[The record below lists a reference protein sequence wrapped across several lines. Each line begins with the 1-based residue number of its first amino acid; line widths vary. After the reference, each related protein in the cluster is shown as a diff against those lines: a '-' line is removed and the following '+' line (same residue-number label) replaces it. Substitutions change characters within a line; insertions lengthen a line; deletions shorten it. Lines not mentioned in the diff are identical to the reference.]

1 MERPNCHIV
10 IEVGITPQGDLAF
23 IFRPG
28 AQEKL
33 EKMGLLHV
41 IGEGMATFGEQLRMQ
56 GLNVTKKGPAL
67 LYGPGGK
74 PVA

>member
-1 MERPNCHIV
+1 MDRPNCKII
-10 IEVGITPQGDLAF
+10 IEVGITPTGELAF
-23 IFRPG
+23 IFQPG

-33 EKMGLLHV
+33 ERMALMHV
-41 IGEGMATFGEQLRMQ
+41 VGEAMATFGEQLRMQ

-67 LYGPGGK
+67 IYGPGGK